1 MLKDKLKIKA
11 VLYLI
16 CAIIIFTP
24 LITSADI
31 PALDYTGD
39 DYTGDEVI
47 NIFKDDLNVTGGKMG
62 YVVGSPQDINKLRM
76 TLTITIIRSLLGILG
91 ILFLIL
97 IIWGGYEWMF
107 SGGNEERVTKAK
119 QRIKMAVNGLIIVL
133 LAYAISSFIFINL
146 ASAPRPN

>member
-24 LITSADI
+24 LITNADI
-31 PALDYTGD
+31 PALDYRKD
-39 DYTGDEVI
+39 K
-47 NIFKDDLNVTGGKMG
+47 NLFKDDLNVTGDKMG
-62 YVVGSPQDINKLRM
+62 YVVGSPQDIIRLRM
-76 TLTITIIRSLLGILG
+76 TLTVTIIRSFLGILG
-91 ILFLIL
+91 MLFLIL
-97 IIWGGYEWMF
+97 IIWGGYDWMF

-133 LAYAISSFIFINL
+133 GAYAITTLIFSKLFDLTIN
-146 ASAPRPN
+146 

>member
-16 CAIIIFTP
+16 CAIIIFAP
-24 LITSADI
+24 LITNADI

-39 DYTGDEVI
+39 EGI
-47 NIFKDDLNVTGGKMG
+47 NIIKDDLNVTGGKMG
-62 YVVGSPQDINKLRM
+62 YVTGSPGDIIKLRM

-107 SGGNEERVTKAK
+107 SGGNEERVAKAK
-119 QRIKMAVNGLIIVL
+119 ERIKMAVNGLIIVL
-133 LAYAISSFIFINL
+133 GAYAITMLIFSVLFDLTIN
-146 ASAPRPN
+146 NT